1 MAKLAFL
8 RGRMGGTPTADPAS
22 ILNALTA
29 AIIVLDRDNCISYV
43 NGAAEQFFEASSAI
57 LVGQSIGDL
66 LPLDSPLIMLIGQAR
81 ETGSPVSEYEVSL
94 HFPKIGE
101 QFVGVDASPIAEEP
115 GSIVVALHQQTI
127 ARKIGSQISRQ
138 RTVRSVTA
146 MASLLAHEVKNPL
159 SGIRGA
165 AQLLSRNAED
175 GDRELT
181 SLICD
186 ETDRICDLIDR
197 IDVFSDRRPV
207 ERSEVNIHQ
216 VLKHVRKIAQAGFGR
231 NVRFKEEYDPS
242 LPPVYGHRDQLI
254 QVFLNLIKN
263 ACEAAPEVGGEVVLT
278 TAYQHGVR
286 FAVPGTDEVLRLPL
300 VIGIIDNGG
309 GISEEVRANLFDP
322 FLTTKP
328 KGSGLGLALVAKIV
342 SDHGGVIEY
351 DTRPGRTE
359 FRVSLPMPPRRKR
372 KPANTGDRAE

>member
-1 MAKLAFL
+1 MASLSFL
-8 RGRMGGTPTADPAS
+8 RGRKQVAVQSEPAAV
-22 ILNALTA
+22 LNALTGA
-29 AIIVLDRDNCISYV
+29 VIVANSDNRISYA
-43 NGAAEQFFEASSAI
+43 NSSAEQFFAVSTSLLI
-57 LVGQSIGDL
+57 GQKIQNL
-66 LPLDSPLIMLIGQAR
+66 LPPDSPLIMLIEQAR
-81 ETGSPVSEYEVSL
+81 ETDSPVSEYEVLIHS
-94 HFPKIGE
+94 PKIGE
-101 QFVGVDASPIAEEP
+101 QFVGVDASPVVEQP
-115 GSIVVALHQQTI
+115 GAVVVALHQQTI

-165 AQLLSRNAED
+165 AQLLSRGAEES
-175 GDRELT
+175 DRELT

-197 IDVFSDRRPV
+197 IDVFADRRPV
-207 ERSEVNIHQ
+207 ERDEVNIHQ

-231 NVRFKEEYDPS
+231 NIRFKEEYDPS

-263 ACEAAPEVGGEVVLT
+263 GCEAAPEIGGEIVLT
-278 TAYQHGVR
+278 TSYQHGVR
-286 FAVPGTDEVLRLPL
+286 FAVPGTNEILRLPL

-309 GISEEVRANLFDP
+309 GIPDEIRANLFDP

-328 KGSGLGLALVAKIV
+328 KGSGLGLALVAKII
-342 SDHGGVIEY
+342 SDHGGVIEH

-359 FRVSLPMPPRRKR
+359 FRVSLPMSPR
-372 KPANTGDRAE
+372 PSPVPDDEENTP

>member
-1 MAKLAFL
+1 MS
-8 RGRMGGTPTADPAS
+8 DPSA
-22 ILNALTA
+22 ILNALTGA
-29 AIIVLDRDNCISYV
+29 VIVVNDENRVSYV
-43 NGAAEQFFEASSAI
+43 NGAAEQFFAASTA
-57 LVGQSIGDL
+57 LLIGMPISEL
-66 LPLDSPLIMLIGQAR
+66 LPPDSPLIMLIDQAR
-81 ETGSPVSEYEVSL
+81 ESGSPVSEYEVSI
-94 HFPKIGE
+94 HSPKIGE
-101 QFVGVDASPIAEEP
+101 QYVGVDASPISEEP
-115 GSIVVALHQQTI
+115 GSVVVALHQQTI
-127 ARKIGSQISRQ
+127 ARKIGSQLHRQ

-165 AQLLSRNAED
+165 AQLLSMSADESD
-175 GDRELT
+175 KELT

-207 ERSEVNIHQ
+207 ERGEVNIHQ

-231 NVRFKEEYDPS
+231 NIRFKEEYDPS

-254 QVFLNLIKN
+254 QVFLNLVKN

-309 GISEEVRANLFDP
+309 GIADEIRANLFDP

-359 FRVSLPMPPRRKR
+359 FRVSLPMPPRAKR
-372 KPANTGDRAE
+372 KKLPEGDDG

>member
-8 RGRMGGTPTADPAS
+8 RGRRGGTPPADHSA

-29 AIIVLDRDNCISYV
+29 AIIVLDEANRVTYV
-43 NGAAEQFFEASSAI
+43 NGSAEQFFDASSAI
-57 LVGQSIGDL
+57 LIGQSISDL
-66 LPLDSPLIMLIGQAR
+66 LPHDSPLIMLVIQAR
-81 ETGSPVSEYEVSL
+81 ETGSPVSEYEVSI

-101 QFVGVDASPIAEEP
+101 QFVGVDASPISEEP
-115 GSIVVALHQQTI
+115 GTVVIALHQQTI

-146 MASLLAHEVKNPL
+146 MAGLLAHEVKNPL

-165 AQLLSRNAED
+165 AQLLSRNATEP
-175 GDRELT
+175 DRELT

-242 LPPVYGHRDQLI
+242 LPPVYGHRDQLV

-286 FAVPGTDEVLRLPL
+286 FAVPGTDEILRLPL

-309 GISEEVRANLFDP
+309 GISEEIRPNLFDP

-372 KPANTGDRAE
+372 RTVTTGESAE